1 MAGGFYFFGLIATIS
16 AFALYEFY
24 ALAKTKG
31 IHPWVSLG
39 LLFGFCFNA
48 VFIFSGVK
56 YYLVSLAVPLL
67 GPVPLAR
74 MEQLVLILM
83 IIFVALVLVVELFRR
98 KDSPLL
104 NIAATVFGVCYVSMF
119 LGSLIGLRALFVPG
133 DFPVYRYFN
142 VAGIDLPSDVVARI
156 DRWGGLT
163 VATVFASIW
172 ICDSAAY
179 FVGRA
184 FGRHKLLERVSPHKT
199 WEGAVA
205 GFAVAVLT
213 FILSKI
219 LFLDYMTMAS
229 AIVCGCIVGLF
240 GQVGD
245 LVESMLKRDA
255 GVKDSSKIIPGHGG
269 VLDRFDSLILVSP
282 LIYLY
287 LDFIVF

>member
-1 MAGGFYFFGLIATIS
+1 MVGGFYFFGLIAVIS
-16 AFALYEFY
+16 AVALYEFY
-24 ALAKTKG
+24 SLARTKG
-31 IHPWVSLG
+31 VDPQVSIG

-48 VFIFSGVK
+48 AFIFGAMR
-56 YYLVSLAVPLL
+56 YYLVGLVI
-67 GPVPLAR
+67 PLAGSIPLPR
-74 MEQLVLILM
+74 MEQLLLI
-83 IIFVALVLVVELFRR
+83 IIMVFVAIVLVVELFRR

-104 NIAATVFGVCYVSMF
+104 NTAVTVLGVCYVSMF
-119 LGSLIGLRALFVPG
+119 LGSLIGLRELFVPG
-133 DFPVYRYFN
+133 DFPVYRYF
-142 VAGIDLPSDVVARI
+142 DVVGVDIPSEVLARI

-199 WEGAVA
+199 WEGAAA
-205 GFAVAVLT
+205 GFVAAVAT
-213 FILSKI
+213 FIASKTI
-219 LFLDYMTMAS
+219 FLDYLTLSS

-240 GQVGD
+240 GQIGD
-245 LVESMLKRDA
+245 LVESLLKRDA
-255 GVKDSSKIIPGHGG
+255 GVKDSSTLIPGHGG
-269 VLDRFDSLILVSP
+269 VLDRFDSLIVVSP